1 MLFFMNDP
9 GFRISF
15 QVPLVQVAL
24 ALAVAMM
31 YFGYTIMAD
40 ITREAV

>member
-9 GFRISF
+9 GFKLSF
-15 QVPLVQVAL
+15 SVSLVQIAL
-24 ALAVAMM
+24 GLAVAMM

-40 ITREAV
+40 IAREAV

>member
-1 MLFFMNDP
+1 
-9 GFRISF
+9 
-15 QVPLVQVAL
+15 VAL